1 MLLNP
6 RSTDI
11 FSVLDKNDDFKD
23 FIGKDTKVEV
33 EMLGDPELR
42 KLKKGD
48 VVQIQRRGYFIVDSP
63 YKDPSPNSCKAA
75 SIRLIAIPDGTPA
88 SYGVP
93 GKPVAAPQPAAQPA
107 AKGGQKKA
115 EAPAKPKVES
125 KPAPVAASGDELN
138 ESIAA
143 QGDKVRQLKT
153 DKADKA
159 AIDAAVAA
167 LLDLKAKYK
176 AATGKDW
183 KPGQAAPAAKPAAA
197 STASAGSNGD
207 QLNAEIAA
215 QGDKVRQ
222 LKTDKADKPTV
233 DAAVAKLLELK
244 AAYKAATGKDW
255 KPGQAAPAAKP
266 VAASAATA
274 GSNGDQLNAEIAAQ
288 GDKVRQLKTD
298 KADKPTV
305 DAAVAKLLELKAAY
319 KAATGKDWKPP
330 AAQPVAKAAAA
341 PAAKAASPPKA
352 VEQDS
357 NPVADQL
364 NADIIAQGDKVRQLK
379 ADKADKVAVD
389 TAVNVL
395 LGLKTKYKT
404 LTGNDWKPA
413 AGNPGLDELPILRI
427 RIQIVHLY

>member
-115 EAPAKPKVES
+115 EAPAKAKVES

-159 AIDAAVAA
+159 AIAAAVAA
-167 LLDLKAKYK
+167 LLALKATYK

-255 KPGQAAPAAKP
+255 KP
-266 VAASAATA
+266 
-274 GSNGDQLNAEIAAQ
+274 
-288 GDKVRQLKTD
+288 
-298 KADKPTV
+298 
-305 DAAVAKLLELKAAY
+305 
-319 KAATGKDWKPP
+319 P
-330 AAQPVAKAAAA
+330 AAQPAAKAAAA
-341 PAAKAASPPKA
+341 PAAKAASPPKV

-413 AGNPGLDELPILRI
+413 GGNPGMDEFPILLIEGSRLFTFI
-427 RIQIVHLY
+427 DQVIQSLSPVVFAN